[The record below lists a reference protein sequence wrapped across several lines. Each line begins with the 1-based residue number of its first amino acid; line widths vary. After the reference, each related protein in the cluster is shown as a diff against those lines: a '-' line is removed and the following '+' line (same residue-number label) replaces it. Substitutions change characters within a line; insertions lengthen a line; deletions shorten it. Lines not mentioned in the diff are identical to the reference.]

1 MAKLDFKA
9 LIEKIF
15 AINSDIRYVAVADS
29 KFQLIESRMRETVP
43 TMSSEKVDAD
53 FFSWVPSVMIEGV
66 SKISQY
72 AGSVKAVVIRYE
84 KLLAIYIPAEK
95 NVVALTVNRSAA
107 ASAFNIADSVG
118 TLIGQ
123 EVT

>member
-1 MAKLDFKA
+1 MGFKA

-15 AINSDIRYVAVADS
+15 AINGDIRYVAIADS
-29 KFQLIESRMRETVP
+29 KFQLVESRMRETVP

-72 AGSVKAVVIRYE
+72 AGSVKAIVIRYE

-95 NVVALTVNRSAA
+95 NVVALTINLSAA

-123 EVT
+123 EIT

>member
-1 MAKLDFKA
+1 
-9 LIEKIF
+9 
-15 AINSDIRYVAVADS
+15 
-29 KFQLIESRMRETVP
+29 
-43 TMSSEKVDAD
+43 
-53 FFSWVPSVMIEGV
+53 
-66 SKISQY
+66 
-72 AGSVKAVVIRYE
+72 VIRYE